1 MKDDNECF
9 MAEHWGLY
17 RRQLDETLTELRKDM
32 RMLVQNTES
41 LPRIGTGID
50 LLADRIENTNKDI
63 LQAALGQEHLPMAT
77 VKDMLGQITKS
88 NAVLYRIFGTITL
101 GLLSVIVFLLIG
113 EKSEWIR
120 ELVRQY

>member
-1 MKDDNECF
+1 MDDEKDCF

-17 RRQLDETLTELRKDM
+17 RRQLDDTLAELRKDM

-41 LPRIGTGID
+41 LPRLGTGID

-63 LQAALGQEHLPMAT
+63 LQAALKQEHLPMTT
-77 VKDMLGQITKS
+77 VNAMLAQITKS
-88 NAVLYRIFGTITL
+88 NSVLYRIFGAITL
-101 GLLSVIVFLLIG
+101 GLVSVIVFLLIG

>member
-1 MKDDNECF
+1 MYDEKDCF

-17 RRQLDETLTELRKDM
+17 RKQLDDTLAELRKDM

-63 LQAALGQEHLPMAT
+63 LQAALKQEHLPMAT
-77 VKDMLGQITKS
+77 VNDMLMQITKS
-88 NAVLYRIFGTITL
+88 NSVLYRIFGAITL

>member
-1 MKDDNECF
+1 MYDDKDCF

-17 RRQLDETLTELRKDM
+17 RKQLDDTLAELRKDM

-63 LQAALGQEHLPMAT
+63 LQAALKQEHLPMAT
-77 VKDMLGQITKS
+77 VNDMLVQITKS
-88 NAVLYRIFGTITL
+88 NSVLYRIFGAITL